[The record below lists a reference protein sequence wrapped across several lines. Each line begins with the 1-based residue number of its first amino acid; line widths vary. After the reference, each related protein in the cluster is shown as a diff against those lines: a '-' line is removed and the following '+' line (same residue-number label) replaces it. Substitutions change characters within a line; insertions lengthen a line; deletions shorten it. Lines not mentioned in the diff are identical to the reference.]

1 MELLT
6 AHTTTTAADAL
17 ADAEVAL
24 LPTGSVEQHGP
35 ALPLSTDFTAAE
47 AVARGADTDAVVLP
61 TVPVGVS
68 SHHRQFDG
76 TLWIEP
82 ETFENYVSDIAASVA
97 SHGVRKVV
105 VVNGHG
111 GNSAALQ
118 RVARRLRGDELAFVV
133 PWNWF
138 DALNGLDEEL
148 FDTTIGHADAI
159 ETSMV
164 LHVAEELV
172 RTQALEAAESGASD
186 GWGKSVHGA
195 NIGFDTADFSESG
208 AVGEPTE
215 GSAEAGEKLF
225 EQATDELAALVD
237 WLAERRFADL
247 TPNPHK

>member
-1 MELLT
+1 MELLSE
-6 AHTTTTAADAL
+6 HTTTTAANALEDA
-17 ADAEVAL
+17 AVAL

-76 TLWIEP
+76 TLWTEP
-82 ETFENYVSDIAASVA
+82 ETFEHYVSDIAASVA

-118 RVARRLRGDELAFVV
+118 RAARRLRDDEVAFDA

-138 DALNGLDEEL
+138 DALDGLDEEL
-148 FDTTIGHADAI
+148 FDEGIGHADAI
-159 ETSMV
+159 ETSMM
-164 LHVAEELV
+164 LHLAAEHV
-172 RTQALEAAESGASD
+172 RTENLAEAEAGAAD

-195 NIGFDTADFSESG
+195 SVGFDTADFSESG
-208 AVGEPTE
+208 AVGEPTA
-215 GSAEAGEKLF
+215 GSAAAGEALF
-225 EQATDELAALVD
+225 EQATAELATLVE
-237 WLAERRFADL
+237 WLADQRFADL
-247 TPNPHK
+247 TPEPHR